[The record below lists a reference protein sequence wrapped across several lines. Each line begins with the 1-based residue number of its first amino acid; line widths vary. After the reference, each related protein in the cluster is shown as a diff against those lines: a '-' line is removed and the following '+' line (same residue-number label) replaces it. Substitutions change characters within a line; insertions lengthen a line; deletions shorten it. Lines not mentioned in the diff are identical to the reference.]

1 MQFGRGKP
9 TVGIFFDSDL
19 GESIDS
25 VLALAVLYGMQ
36 GKNESRVLSI
46 SIPKPDLDTL
56 KFGDILQRFF
66 LATPPGPD
74 TGGGVGVMKS
84 VPVGMPWDG
93 KAEAPKPAVIAT
105 LANFKSPVKDKRDSA
120 DPSTLFRNLLQAQYD
135 QNAIFVLGGPATNLA
150 AALDF
155 RGMKDLIAV
164 KIRYLVVAGGAFPDG
179 PPEGHI
185 KADVAAAKKIFAEWP
200 TPIFA
205 AGSEMGAALQF
216 PGASIDKEFAPI
228 PNHPVVTAYR
238 AYHAMPYDAPALDA
252 VAALY
257 AGRPAGGYFKLSD
270 PGTITVRDDGR
281 TVFAPSA
288 LGKHQYLIPDPAQK
302 EKILQTWVELASAK
316 PVPPVRR
323 FRPVAADADKDAPA
337 DKDKEKVADPAKP

>member
-9 TVGIFFDSDL
+9 SVGIFFDSDL

-36 GKNESRVLSI
+36 GKNESRVAAI
-46 SIPKPDLDTL
+46 SIPKPDVDTL
-56 KFGDILQRFF
+56 KFGDVLQRFF
-66 LATPPGPD
+66 LAAPVGPD
-74 TGGGVGVMKS
+74 TGGGVGTLKN

-93 KAEAPKPAVIAT
+93 KGEDPKPAVTAT
-105 LANFKSPVKDKRDSA
+105 LAAFKSSVKDKRDSA

-155 RGMKDLIAV
+155 RGMKDLILAKV
-164 KIRYLVVAGGAFPDG
+164 RYLVVAGGAFPDG
-179 PPEGHI
+179 AAEAHI
-185 KADVAAAKKIFAEWP
+185 KGDVAAAKKVFAEWP

-205 AGSEMGAALQF
+205 VGSEVGAALQF
-216 PGASIDKEFAPI
+216 PGASIDKEFAAI
-228 PNHPVVTAYR
+228 PNHPVVAAYKGYR
-238 AYHAMPYDAPALDA
+238 AMPYDAPALDA
-252 VAALY
+252 AAALY
-257 AGRPAGGYFKLSD
+257 AGRPTAGYFKLSD

-288 LGKHQYLIPDPAQK
+288 QGKHQYLIADAGQK
-302 EKILQTWVELASAK
+302 DKILQAWVELASAK

-323 FRPVAADADKDAPA
+323 FRPPVAADADKNAA
-337 DKDKEKVADPAKP
+337 DKDKVVDPAKP